1 MEVKRGIVKEVYIPV
16 KENEDIYSSNKIGF
30 KVQVDDE
37 IIKIEEEQNSYNVQM
52 LKDDKVNIIKQV
64 INGKEFIDIEK
75 VDYNE

>member
-37 IIKIEEEQNSYNVQM
+37 IIKIEEEQNSYNVQV

>member
-16 KENEDIYSSNKIGF
+16 KENEDIYSSNQIGF

-37 IIKIEEEQNSYNVQM
+37 IIKIEEEQNNYNIQI